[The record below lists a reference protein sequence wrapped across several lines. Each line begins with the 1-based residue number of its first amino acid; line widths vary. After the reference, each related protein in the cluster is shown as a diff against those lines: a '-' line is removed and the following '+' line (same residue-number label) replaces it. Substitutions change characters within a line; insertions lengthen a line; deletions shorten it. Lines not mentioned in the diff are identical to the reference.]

1 MTVTTQANTEGRPS
15 VAGHGAHITAM
26 VRSHASGDEDAFYSV
41 ALQVAA
47 REARQGHHRLASDIK
62 KAVDSSRQRARSPLA
77 TVATLPRP
85 EGPEGDIA
93 GLVEIAQ
100 PRVRLRDLVISPELG
115 EQITQVIQEQRQRSV
130 LIEHGF
136 TPMHRLLLDG
146 PPGTGKTMTAPV
158 IASELSLSRYNV
170 RLDSLP
176 SRFSG

>member
-1 MTVTTQANTEGRPS
+1 

-62 KAVDSSRQRARSPLA
+62 KAIDSSRQRARSPLA

-85 EGPEGDIA
+85 EGDIA

-100 PRVRLRDLVISPELG
+100 PQVRLRDLVISPERRRADHAG
-115 EQITQVIQEQRQRSV
+115 HPGAAATVRSDRA
-130 LIEHGF
+130 
-136 TPMHRLLLDG
+136 RLYPD
-146 PPGTGKTMTAPV
+146 
-158 IASELSLSRYNV
+158 ASSAS
-170 RLDSLP
+170 
-176 SRFSG
+176 